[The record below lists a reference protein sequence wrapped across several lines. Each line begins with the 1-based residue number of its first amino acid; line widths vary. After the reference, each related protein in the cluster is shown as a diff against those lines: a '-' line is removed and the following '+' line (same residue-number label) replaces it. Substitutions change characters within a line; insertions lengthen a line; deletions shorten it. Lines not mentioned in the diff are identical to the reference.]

1 MVALPGSE
9 SCLRG
14 DGMDSFRW
22 IAVVLSII
30 LGLGVTRLLS
40 SVVEVFRSRN
50 QARLDWIP
58 LAWAGCIFLWQIQFW
73 WGIIELPGL
82 IAAWTIGSFLTLVSL
97 TLLLFIS
104 AGLILPPSKLEKNE
118 SLRES
123 FERDG
128 RWALASLSAYF
139 VGALFTDWLLWTV
152 SPVSSWGAFLGVL
165 TLLPIL
171 FIWSRSRRVQA
182 VITLLYIPLSI
193 WAALALSRPSY

>member
-1 MVALPGSE
+1 
-9 SCLRG
+9 
-14 DGMDSFRW
+14 MDSFRW

-50 QARLDWIP
+50 QAHLDWIP
-58 LAWAGCIFLWQIQFW
+58 LVWAGCIFLWQIQFW
-73 WGIIELPGL
+73 WGIIELPAL
-82 IAAWTIGSFLTLVSL
+82 IGEWTIGSFLTLVSL

-104 AGLILPPSKLEKNE
+104 AGLVLPPSKLEKNE

-128 RWALASLSAYF
+128 RWALVALSVYF
-139 VGALFTDWLLWTV
+139 VGALFTDWLLWNV
-152 SPVSSWGAFLGVL
+152 SPVSLWGAFLIVL
-165 TLLPIL
+165 TLLPLL

-182 VITLLYIPLSI
+182 AITLVYVPLSI
-193 WAALALSRPSY
+193 WAALALSRASY